1 MIRNALED
9 NNHGYGENPQKPKQL
24 TQMNVSR
31 IRKAKISTTFAPKR
45 SREKILIC
53 LRKCKLQL

>member
-9 NNHGYGENPQKPKQL
+9 NNHGYGENPQKPKQF

-45 SREKILIC
+45 SRETILIC
-53 LRKCKLQL
+53 FRKCKLQL